1 MIKGQKLFVAFSK
14 PPSKLIDSNT
24 LFLNFLPE
32 NITEEKILVA
42 FNDQNVFYNNYFD
55 IKINKI
61 LFFYH
66 LKLKKTKVKEIRL
79 FYDDENTVKEF
90 AYVEFHT
97 HVNFFSFFYNIS

>member
-42 FNDQNVFYNNYFD
+42 FND
-55 IKINKI
+55 
-61 LFFYH
+61 
-66 LKLKKTKVKEIRL
+66 
-79 FYDDENTVKEF
+79 
-90 AYVEFHT
+90 
-97 HVNFFSFFYNIS
+97 